1 VIRTIEAPEPASIP
15 PAVPDFLR
23 WLGGPAWIA
32 IPGRDRTRTRAVST
46 LIHGNEPSGVRAV
59 HAWLREARTPPT
71 DVVFLVAAIEAALEP
86 PGFAHRMLPGHADLN
101 RCFLPPFHGATG
113 RLAAEA
119 LDRLRAARPEA
130 LIDLHNNT
138 GHNPPYGVGPGVTP
152 EILALTDLFGRRFV
166 HSELRLGAL
175 VEATHPDF
183 PSLTIECGRAG
194 DPTADAVALGGLTRF
209 LAADSVFEAGRSEEI
224 EVLGDPVRVSV
235 RSGIRVEFAE
245 APRPDADFTVA
256 GDIDRHNFETVPPGS
271 AIGWVAPGVW
281 PLEAMD
287 REGRDLAAELS
298 HATRPHPDHD
308 DDGRDRGA
316 VRLPLLRRSPLV
328 SRVGVIRRGRVGVT
342 RVGLAFENAL
352 DLGLAIVVVEHAPG
366 RPLPV
371 LVLPVAHRAQ
381 HEQQEHCRDQQR
393 HGDREEEEAHVAGV
407 QRSRRTAFAVTTRE
421 ERLIAIAACR
431 GSRIP
436 TIASGIASAL

>member
-287 REGRDLAAELS
+287 REGRDLAAELFAVADGAL
-298 HATRPHPDHD
+298 HTRRDLIPIMMTTDATVALSDCLFY
-308 DDGRDRGA
+308 
-316 VRLPLLRRSPLV
+316 VVRRSSPASH
-328 SRVGVIRRGRVGVT
+328 SRTPSISGW
-342 RVGLAFENAL
+342 
-352 DLGLAIVVVEHAPG
+352 
-366 RPLPV
+366 
-371 LVLPVAHRAQ
+371 
-381 HEQQEHCRDQQR
+381 
-393 HGDREEEEAHVAGV
+393 
-407 QRSRRTAFAVTTRE
+407 RS
-421 ERLIAIAACR
+421 
-431 GSRIP
+431 S
-436 TIASGIASAL
+436 S

>member
-287 REGRDLAAELS
+287 REGRDLAAELFAVADGAL
-298 HATRPHPDHD
+298 HTRRDLIPIMMTTDATVALSDCLFY
-308 DDGRDRGA
+308 
-316 VRLPLLRRSPLV
+316 VVRRSSP
-328 SRVGVIRRGRVGVT
+328 
-342 RVGLAFENAL
+342 AFENAL